1 MTQTAVEYII
11 DKMQNAQW
19 EYTSWT
25 ERKEII
31 DQAKEM
37 EKQQIIDA
45 HISGYDSSGG
55 SAKDYYDFYYGSNK
69 KIKFTEDEW
78 ADLNNGSKGSDETKT
93 K

>member
-1 MTQTAVEYII
+1 MVQRTIKIKTMTQTAVEYII

-31 DQAKEM
+31 EQAKEM

-45 HISGYDSSGG
+45 KNDPKNYDAYWDNDVLISSGEV
-55 SAKDYYDFYYGSNK
+55 YYN
-69 KIKFTEDEW
+69 
-78 ADLNNGSKGSDETKT
+78 ETYV
-93 K
+93 